1 MSLRGMSGVNDEAI
15 YNAYTSFKIP
25 LLNFSVCK
33 IMDCHEHLRFSRNDN
48 KPTTLS
54 LRDFARSRGNP

>member
-1 MSLRGMSGVNDEAI
+1 MSLRGMSGVNDKAI

-33 IMDCHEHLRFSRNDN
+33 IIDCHEHLRFSRNDR
-48 KPTTLS
+48 KQ
-54 LRDFARSRGNP
+54 GNF